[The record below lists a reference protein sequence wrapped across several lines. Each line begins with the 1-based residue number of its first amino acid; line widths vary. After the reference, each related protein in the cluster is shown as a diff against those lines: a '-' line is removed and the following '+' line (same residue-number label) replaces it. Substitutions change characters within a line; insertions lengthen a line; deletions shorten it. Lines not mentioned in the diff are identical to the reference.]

1 MSAKSIRLNA
11 SMKYWDEFTAFIDE
25 VCATADLSSTKS
37 YRFKL
42 AAEELLSNIVRSS
55 ESNCEV
61 TGHLSA
67 LEISSR
73 VVIEKDSYNL
83 EVLFSDNAPGF
94 DPQFDQRDTPNH
106 IEDPVCLKPI
116 GGLGLFLIKDSV
128 DYISYNYSNGR
139 NTYEIRINLDFSPTG
154 SIKV

>member
-1 MSAKSIRLNA
+1 MSGKSIHLNA
-11 SMKYWDEFTAFIDE
+11 SMQYWDEFIAFIDE
-25 VCATADLSSTKS
+25 VCATTDLSSTKS

-61 TGHLSA
+61 TGILSA

-73 VVIEKDSYNL
+73 VVIEKDSHNL
-83 EVLFSDNAPGF
+83 EVLFSDNAPQF

-106 IEDPVCLKPI
+106 IEDPVSTRPI
-116 GGLGLFLIKDSV
+116 GGLGLYLVQDSV
-128 DYISYNYSNGR
+128 DSISYEFVAGH
-139 NTYEIRINLDFSPTG
+139 NTYTLMMELEPISQ
-154 SIKV
+154 